1 MRVVLLLLLAEA
13 KHELIDVQMDMDRQ
27 TSNAIIQQ
35 ERLEKIME
43 ENVKL
48 KKSNKQF
55 EDDLD
60 ETRERL
66 TDSMLVA
73 SQLTAEVRRQRERG
87 RGREREG
94 IRVTMFD

>member
-1 MRVVLLLLLAEA
+1 MHVVLLLLLAEA

-27 TSNAIIQQ
+27 TNNAIIQQ

>member
-27 TSNAIIQQ
+27 TNNAIIQQ

-73 SQLTAEVRRQRERG
+73 SQLTAEVRKQRERG
-87 RGREREG
+87 RGG
-94 IRVTMFD
+94 